1 MNGESSSSERSI
13 LPALIGIV
21 GALLIV
27 LVLVWAMKRYTE
39 PAPLNQN
46 RAAERA
52 KALAELRGV
61 EHTEQTTAGWIDQP
75 KGIVRLPI
83 EDAIAIVEREW
94 RNPPAARSNL
104 LARVAKANPPPP
116 PKPPSQFE

>member
-1 MNGESSSSERSI
+1 MNSEPVGERSI
-13 LPALIGIV
+13 FPALIGIV

-27 LVLVWAMKRYTE
+27 LILILAMKHYTQ
-39 PAPLNQN
+39 PPPLNKN

-61 EHTEQTTAGWIDQP
+61 EHTELTTPGWVDP
-75 KGIVRLPI
+75 AKGIVRLTI
-83 EDAIAIVEREW
+83 DDAMNIVEREW

-104 LARVAKANPPPP
+104 LARVAKATPAPPPAA
-116 PKPPSQFE
+116 PSPFE

>member
-1 MNGESSSSERSI
+1 MNAEPVHERRI
-13 LPALIGIV
+13 LPVLIGIV

-27 LVLVWAMKRYTE
+27 LVLILAMQHYTR
-39 PAPLNQN
+39 PAPLNEK

-61 EHTEQTTAGWIDQP
+61 EHNELTTAGWVDP
-75 KGIVRLPI
+75 AKGIVRLPI
-83 EDAIAIVEREW
+83 DDAMKMVEREW

-104 LARVAKANPPPP
+104 LARVQKAYPPPAP
-116 PKPPSQFE
+116 PAPSQFE